1 MLNVMECIHQNLYSL
16 DLLRLLSNIKR
27 FLNGCILLPN
37 VKEFFLGLQ
46 FEVQSKLQVIEE
58 EMTQYLK
65 IQTSRQNEEQ
75 YMNQELWHLYLLK
88 PLLNPLHLTISKVF
102 KNLRTQQHL
111 KIHHLNPFSFATTY
125 STPQSSFLFHLF
137 S

>member
-16 DLLRLLSNIKR
+16 DLLRLQSNIKR

-46 FEVQSKLQVIEE
+46 FEVQSKFQVIEE

-75 YMNQELWHLYLLK
+75 YMNQEL
-88 PLLNPLHLTISKVF
+88 
-102 KNLRTQQHL
+102 
-111 KIHHLNPFSFATTY
+111 
-125 STPQSSFLFHLF
+125 
-137 S
+137 